1 MNKKIQKL
9 PLGIPL
15 AVSTAGTV
23 LALWMRGGRRLHVLF
38 GAALVVLSALHGA
51 QHALKMK
58 QDAKRL
64 LGAAGMPRQETEKEL
79 LSLKKF
85 CSRLEVRRFM
95 VGRVRVYNP
104 MLVGNAPLADQ
115 LEAYAKSFRGVVEAA
130 ANPATGSLL
139 VTYDPVEL
147 RRVPGLKKLEERLLK
162 TESR

>member
-1 MNKKIQKL
+1 
-9 PLGIPL
+9 
-15 AVSTAGTV
+15 
-23 LALWMRGGRRLHVLF
+23 
-38 GAALVVLSALHGA
+38 
-51 QHALKMK
+51 
-58 QDAKRL
+58 
-64 LGAAGMPRQETEKEL
+64 
-79 LSLKKF
+79 
-85 CSRLEVRRFM
+85 M